1 MQGRLYVVPT
11 GLLRNWQVLC
21 FKVKKGLSHFEK
33 FGSSTGA
40 HCCQCNRVL
49 DYHISYEIGIES
61 CIPLQGL
68 DHVMFVAATGN
79 RLLLR
84 QYAIAFKKSGAQ
96 VPRTELAEI
105 GPRIDFSIRR
115 SRGAPDEIQTQ
126 SMKQP
131 KLDKKKVSHHRQVA
145 GVGLHKLQLNAQAV
159 TDCTGFSCTT
169 VGQ

>member
-1 MQGRLYVVPT
+1 MMLVITSVVSKDLKPVRKWCIQPT
-11 GLLRNWQVLC
+11 DLL
-21 FKVKKGLSHFEK
+21 
-33 FGSSTGA
+33 
-40 HCCQCNRVL
+40 
-49 DYHISYEIGIES
+49 
-61 CIPLQGL
+61 LQGL

-96 VPRTELAEI
+96 VPRAELAEI

-131 KLDKKKVSHHRQVA
+131 KLDKKKVGSIVCSE
-145 GVGLHKLQLNAQAV
+145 L
-159 TDCTGFSCTT
+159 T
-169 VGQ
+169 

>member
-1 MQGRLYVVPT
+1 M
-11 GLLRNWQVLC
+11 LC
-21 FKVKKGLSHFEK
+21 
-33 FGSSTGA
+33 A
-40 HCCQCNRVL
+40 
-49 DYHISYEIGIES
+49 IEIGIE
-61 CIPLQGL
+61 CCVPLQGL

-115 SRGAPDEIQTQ
+115 SRAAPDEIQTQ

-131 KLDKKKVSHHRQVA
+131 KLDKKKVSQYCQVA
-145 GVGLHKLQLNAQAV
+145 AK
-159 TDCTGFSCTT
+159 CTSLPGCMGFSCMTFE
-169 VGQ
+169 Q